1 MKIDVP
7 MICGTDLISRDSGKK
22 IQELILQNWESPEI
36 TIDLGN
42 KLIGSV
48 SFFDEAFALLI
59 KKGNKSL
66 DEILKKIHF
75 IRMKPEDRDLLNYVF
90 STRVKEWKGK

>member
-7 MICGTDLISRDSGKK
+7 NICGNDLISRDSGKK
-22 IQELILQNWESPEI
+22 IRDLILQNWEDSEI
-36 TIDLGN
+36 TVDLGN

-59 KKGNKSL
+59 KKGNKSP
-66 DEILKKIHF
+66 DEILEKIHF
-75 IRMKPEDRDLLNYVF
+75 IQMKPEDKDLLNYVF
-90 STRVKEWKGK
+90 STRVKEWKK